1 MDTVSINEISK
12 INILNKLLRL
22 KNSVRDR
29 VYFIKCNFIVA
40 IFSSFIKQTE

>member
-1 MDTVSINEISK
+1 MDTVSINEVSK
-12 INILNKLLRL
+12 INILKLLRL

>member
-1 MDTVSINEISK
+1 MDTVSINEVSK
-12 INILNKLLRL
+12 INIFKLLRL